1 MSYDKRGRDRGSEGT
16 GKPVAAPKVGGSTL
30 TEALVGG
37 TRSAPV
43 SGSTLTEQLDG
54 RDAAIDRGAAMRGID
69 KGEPSPRGNT
79 LQQVF
84 GRPNANDAPSAG
96 AVAGADSATASPG
109 VTRKMESAF
118 GMSFSGVSLRVDDV
132 AASRAASIGAKAY
145 TDGSEIGFAKGA
157 FDPESRDGQHVIAHE
172 FAHVAQSRG
181 GTPGA
186 QGSAMLGYDNGA
198 SGADALSPDPEA
210 QANAAADAV
219 VAGEQPTVA
228 PVMIGTAAYGD
239 KKPQPPPPV
248 GSYYV
253 SISNGIFVYTF
264 NTDEIVSWG
273 NPLQRAYQY
282 YVSNAFGRSAAEA
295 DAAAA
300 SPEVLGLKWEDS
312 TFNPKKLPPHKAQP
326 IGISKELHEKTKAY
340 FAKQG
345 IAGRD
350 PSPGFK
356 DTGDGPTSGG
366 PGGPANKDAQKDGNG
381 AQADATGKD
390 PAVDTKD
397 VADAK
402 KIYKFLQD
410 NFPDAVVFADDGVTQ
425 QDMLKFMAENP
436 DGFKNLPAIP
446 PDGKAIKNIKEWK
459 EFLDKWKKAKD
470 RGKDG
475 TGDGNPDGV
484 HHFHPQ
490 GKMILEP
497 EVAKYVK
504 GSSVTGRVNFDRLD
518 SDNAVMNAVPERAE
532 FDWTLVDTNN
542 KLVSRSHSF
551 WGRGDISWDATVPAN
566 GTYRLKVN
574 VRSPYF
580 WESLYL
586 ESKDILV
593 TDEKSRDQ
601 EVFDDLLVGPDDAK
615 PFTRGQDGKLQLKS
629 GQKVLTPQQ
638 EMDLVDAQIGSL
650 RALGAQGKLTSQQVD
665 EYVKLLEQ
673 QKASLDKLRE
683 KIGGKRT
690 YFTRG
695 TFVSRENSAS
705 TPVKLMMYA
714 DEVSSRISDRSIVY
728 KVMGYD
734 STLDPGNATQHP
746 GEGHAPQSQ
755 ESKAE
760 YAAVDAMFTH
770 IHDHNDYPD
779 GSLHLAIQL
788 EDGSIYEKTIDTH
801 NWKKPA
807 EKALGYVAIVGGV
820 AMILA
825 APLTGGSSAVVGV
838 IFVTTAVAGLASV
851 ALSMSEQYAKEGE
864 IKVDGRLALNI
875 LQVVSLALGAGTFSA
890 AFKSAGAIGKGMVL
904 GTMLGLDVA
913 SGVLIS
919 QSVMNQIGLIEAS
932 YNPRIAAATD
942 PVDKERLTR
951 EKEGAVAQVLGAAAV
966 NGAFILVSVGQG
978 IHAIKSISPSGK
990 FYNVRP
996 DIAELRKQYEYT
1008 RDPSDIELYIKDKP
1022 LTFEEKAFLEDVLAH
1037 IAEDKKSAGDS
1048 KELSPE
1054 QKAKLAADEAKEKK
1068 ARDDAK
1074 KALED
1079 KKAADA
1085 NQPKND
1091 MPSSTTPKEDPKT
1104 EPKTEPKTTPD
1115 PKQTAATPAEEQH
1128 RTTDKKNSDFEAAK
1142 TKLAE
1147 PEAAKL
1153 EQVQGL
1159 ANDSE
1164 LQMSAGLEIGD
1175 PLFGQK
1181 LSRALSAAK
1190 KTHSEA
1196 VAALQ
1201 KQMRTLQGR
1210 MLDALRDPAPSVDA
1224 RRAKLDGIV
1233 DDYAAACNSNKALLE
1248 GFDVDGGVARA
1259 REAIKQTVDGSFD
1272 RKMTLDGNGV
1282 VRRGKE
1288 EIGTFRS
1295 LVDKVVAA
1303 NRAFEAAGV
1312 KRELVIAVS
1321 ETPSGTREILML
1333 SREKPT
1339 AAPRNN
1345 GGEKLPVQTGVDNNA
1360 AIVDIGAG
1368 ESSFGIDLLDP
1379 KDRQG
1384 GPLVQT
1390 EYGPSAFDGS
1400 RMRKDLTWENA
1411 VPKADPNSAVVFGD
1425 PLQTM
1430 DLMFGDKG
1438 VKRVF
1443 INNVNAHYEP
1453 GAYQHLAD
1461 VLLKTMTEG
1470 GRVEVQW
1477 TSQPE
1482 YPGGKPGDRGH
1493 IAGPELKAAL
1503 DKAAATAGRKVDVEV
1518 STPETKYNYSVEPS
1532 RRKGGASAD
1541 ANVPDSPIPEARWI
1555 FTFH

>member
-1 MSYDKRGRDRGSEGT
+1 MSYDKRNRDRGNEGT
-16 GKPVAAPKVGGSTL
+16 GKPVSAPKVGGSTL

-37 TRSAPV
+37 THSSPI

-54 RDAAIDRGAAMRGID
+54 RDAANDGGAAIRSTD
-69 KGEPSPRGNT
+69 KGEPPPQGNP
-79 LQQVF
+79 LQRLF
-84 GRPNANDAPSAG
+84 GRPNVNGIETGG
-96 AVAGADSATASPG
+96 AESTAASLG

-118 GMSFSGVSLRVDDV
+118 GMSFSGVSLRVDEV

-145 TDGSEIGFAKGA
+145 TDGSEIGFANGA
-157 FDPESRDGQHVIAHE
+157 FDPGSRDGQHVIAHE

-219 VAGEQPTVA
+219 VAGEQPMVA

-300 SPEVLGLKWEDS
+300 SPEVIGLKWEDS
-312 TFNPKKLPPHKAQP
+312 TFNPKKLPPHKAQA
-326 IGISKELHEKTKAY
+326 IGISKDLHEKTKAY

-356 DTGDGPTSGG
+356 DTGGGPTSGG
-366 PGGPANKDAQKDGNG
+366 SGGSGTKSAPKDGNG

-402 KIYKFLQD
+402 KIYKFLKD
-410 NFPDAVVFADDGVTQ
+410 NFPDAVMFAGDGVTQ

-446 PDGKAIKNIKEWK
+446 PDGKAIKNIQEWK
-459 EFLDKWKKAKD
+459 QFLDKWQKAKD
-470 RGKDG
+470 RSKDG

-484 HHFHPQ
+484 HHFHPK

-518 SDNAVMNAVPERAE
+518 PDNAVMNAVPERAE

-551 WGRGDISWDATVPAN
+551 WGRGDISWDASLPAN
-566 GTYRLKVN
+566 GTYRLKVS

-580 WESLYL
+580 WEPLYL
-586 ESKDILV
+586 ESKDLLV

-629 GQKVLTPQQ
+629 GQKALTPQQ

-650 RALGAQGKLTSQQVD
+650 RALGAQGKLPAQQVD
-665 EYVKLLEQ
+665 DYVKLLEQ
-673 QKASLDKLRE
+673 QKASLNKLRE

-695 TFVSRENSAS
+695 TFVSRENSAT

-714 DEVSSRISDRSIVY
+714 DEVSSRISDRNIVY

-746 GEGHAPQSQ
+746 GEGHAPQGQ

-760 YAAVDAMFTH
+760 HAAVAAMCTH

-801 NWKKPA
+801 NWKKPT

-820 AMILA
+820 AMIIA

-838 IFVTTAVAGLASV
+838 IFVTTATAGLASV

-890 AFKSAGAIGKGMVL
+890 AFKSAGAVGKGMVL

-919 QSVMNQIGLIEAS
+919 QSVIHQIGLIEAS

-990 FYNVRP
+990 FFNVRP
-996 DIAELRKQYEYT
+996 EIAELRKQYEYT

-1037 IAEDKKSAGDS
+1037 IAEDKKSAGDG

-1068 ARDDAK
+1068 ARDDAR

-1079 KKAADA
+1079 KQAADA
-1085 NQPKND
+1085 NQPKTD
-1091 MPSSTTPKEDPKT
+1091 TPK
-1104 EPKTEPKTTPD
+1104 
-1115 PKQTAATPAEEQH
+1115 TAATSAEEQH
-1128 RTTDKKNSDFEAAK
+1128 QTTDKKNGDFEAAK

-1210 MLDALRDPAPSVDA
+1210 MLDALRDPAPSVEA

-1248 GFDVDGGVARA
+1248 GFDVDGSVTRA

-1282 VRRGKE
+1282 VRRGKD

-1312 KRELVIAVS
+1312 KRELVVAVS
-1321 ETPSGTREILML
+1321 ETPSGTREILVL

-1339 AAPRNN
+1339 SAVRNN

-1360 AIVDIGAG
+1360 AIVDVGAG

-1400 RMRKDLTWENA
+1400 RLRKDLTWENA
-1411 VPKADPNSAVVFGD
+1411 VPKSDANSAVVFGD

-1430 DLMFGDKG
+1430 DLMFGGKG

-1443 INNVNAHYEP
+1443 INNVNAHYDP

-1482 YPGGKPGDRGH
+1482 YPNGKPGDRGH

-1503 DKAAATAGRKVDVEV
+1503 DKAAAAAGRKVDVEV
-1518 STPETKYNYSVEPS
+1518 GTPETKYNYSVEPS